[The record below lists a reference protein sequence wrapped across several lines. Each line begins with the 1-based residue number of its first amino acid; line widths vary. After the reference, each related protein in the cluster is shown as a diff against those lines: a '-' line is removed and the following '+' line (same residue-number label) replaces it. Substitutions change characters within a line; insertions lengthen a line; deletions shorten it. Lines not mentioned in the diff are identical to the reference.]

1 MSNKFSSDR
10 FIEFL
15 IESEVLLLGDFELNS
30 GRKSPYFFNL
40 GNINSG
46 ESLRLL
52 GEAYARIIMENDI
65 RVDVLFGPAY
75 KGIPI
80 AVSTSMALG
89 MMGSDV
95 SFAFNRKEAKNH
107 GEGGNI
113 IGADIRR
120 KVLILDDV
128 LTSGK
133 ALKES
138 IGMLKAHGADVV
150 GALVALNRDE
160 IDENKQTA
168 RRLLEETEGINI
180 ISICSIKDVVSYLEK
195 DSERSR
201 FAEKIRDYQSVYCS
215 RD

>member
-1 MSNKFSSDR
+1 MSNKFSRDR
-10 FIEFL
+10 FVEFL
-15 IESEVLLLGDFELNS
+15 IEREVLLFGDFELNS

-46 ESLRLL
+46 EALRSL
-52 GEAYARIIMENDI
+52 GEAYARTIIERKI
-65 RVDVLFGPAY
+65 RADVLFGPAY

-95 SFAFNRKEAKNH
+95 SFAFNRKETKNH

-113 IGADIRR
+113 VGADIRR

-138 IGMLKAHGADVV
+138 IGILKSNGADVV

-160 IDENKQTA
+160 MDENSQSA
-168 RRLLEETEGINI
+168 RQLLEETEGINI
-180 ISICSIKDVVSYLEK
+180 ISICSIEDVVTYLEK
-195 DSERSR
+195 DSERRS
-201 FAEKIRDYQSVYCS
+201 FAEKIRAYQSVYCS
-215 RD
+215 

>member
-1 MSNKFSSDR
+1 MSKKFSRDR
-10 FIEFL
+10 FVEFL
-15 IESEVLLLGDFELNS
+15 IESEVLLFGDFKLNS

-40 GNINSG
+40 GNINTG
-46 ESLRLL
+46 VSLRVV
-52 GEAYARIIMENDI
+52 GEAYAQTIVEKGI
-65 RVDVLFGPAY
+65 RADVLFGPAY

-80 AVSTSMALG
+80 AASTSMALG

-95 SFAFNRKEAKNH
+95 SFAFNRKEVKDH

-113 IGADIRR
+113 VGADIRR

-138 IGMLKAHGADVV
+138 IGILKSNGADVV

-168 RRLLEETEGINI
+168 RQLLEKSEGINI
-180 ISICSIKDVVSYLEK
+180 FSICSIKDVVTYLEK
-195 DSERSR
+195 DPERSR
-201 FAEKIRDYQSVYCS
+201 FAEKIRDYQSIYCS
-215 RD
+215 

>member
-1 MSNKFSSDR
+1 MSNKFSRDR
-10 FIEFL
+10 FVKFL
-15 IESEVLLLGDFELNS
+15 IESEVLLFGDFELNS

-52 GEAYARIIMENDI
+52 GEAYAQTIIESDI

-80 AVSTSMALG
+80 ALSTSMALG
-89 MMGSDV
+89 KMGSNV
-95 SFAFNRKEAKNH
+95 SFAFNRKESKNH

-113 IGADIRR
+113 VGADIRR

-138 IGMLKAHGADVV
+138 IGTLKSNGADVV

-160 IDENKQTA
+160 MDENKQTA
-168 RRLLEETEGINI
+168 RQLLEETEGINI
-180 ISICSIKDVVSYLEK
+180 ISICSIKDVVTYLEK
-195 DSERSR
+195 DPERIR

-215 RD
+215 RN

>member
-1 MSNKFSSDR
+1 MSNKFSRDR
-10 FIEFL
+10 FVEFL
-15 IESEVLLLGDFELNS
+15 IESEVLLFGDFELNS

-46 ESLRLL
+46 DSLRVV
-52 GEAYARIIMENDI
+52 GEAYAQTIIEKGI
-65 RVDVLFGPAY
+65 RADVLFGPAY

-95 SFAFNRKEAKNH
+95 SFAFNRKEVKDH

-113 IGADIRR
+113 VGADIRR

-138 IGMLKAHGADVV
+138 IGTLKSNGADVV

-168 RRLLEETEGINI
+168 RQLLEKSEGINI
-180 ISICSIKDVVSYLEK
+180 FSICSIKDVVTYLEK
-195 DSERSR
+195 DPERSR
-201 FAEKIRDYQSVYCS
+201 FAEKIRDYQSIYCS
-215 RD
+215 

>member
-1 MSNKFSSDR
+1 VSNILSRDR
-10 FIEFL
+10 FVEFL
-15 IESEVLLLGDFELNS
+15 IKSEVLLFGDFELNS

-46 ESLRLL
+46 EALRSL
-52 GEAYARIIMENDI
+52 GEAYARTIIESDI

-113 IGADIRR
+113 VGADIRR
-120 KVLILDDV
+120 KVLIVDDV

-138 IGMLKAHGADVV
+138 IGILKSNGADVV

-168 RRLLEETEGINI
+168 RQLLEQTEGINI

-195 DSERSR
+195 DPERR
-201 FAEKIRDYQSVYCS
+201 LFAEKIRDYQSVYCS
-215 RD
+215 

>member
-1 MSNKFSSDR
+1 MSNKFSRDG
-10 FIEFL
+10 FVEFL
-15 IESEVLLLGDFELNS
+15 IESEVLLFGDFELNS

-52 GEAYARIIMENDI
+52 GEAYAQTIMENDI

-113 IGADIRR
+113 VGADIRR

-138 IGMLKAHGADVV
+138 IGILKAHGADVV

-215 RD
+215 

>member
-1 MSNKFSSDR
+1 MSKKFSRDR
-10 FIEFL
+10 FVEFL
-15 IESEVLLLGDFELNS
+15 IESEVLLFGDFKLNS

-40 GNINSG
+40 GNINTG
-46 ESLRLL
+46 VSLRVV
-52 GEAYARIIMENDI
+52 GEAYAQTIVEKGI
-65 RVDVLFGPAY
+65 RADVLFGPAY

-80 AVSTSMALG
+80 AASTSMALG

-95 SFAFNRKEAKNH
+95 SFAFNRKEVKDH

-113 IGADIRR
+113 VGADIRR

-133 ALKES
+133 AIKES
-138 IGMLKAHGADVV
+138 IGILKSNGADVV

-168 RRLLEETEGINI
+168 RQLLEKSEGINI
-180 ISICSIKDVVSYLEK
+180 FSICSIKDVVTYLEK
-195 DSERSR
+195 DPERSR

-215 RD
+215 

>member
-1 MSNKFSSDR
+1 MSNKLSRDR
-10 FIEFL
+10 FVEFL
-15 IESEVLLLGDFELNS
+15 IEREVLLFGDFELNS

-40 GNINSG
+40 GNINS
-46 ESLRLL
+46 SQALRSL
-52 GEAYARIIMENDI
+52 GEAYARTIVESDI
-65 RVDVLFGPAY
+65 KVDVLFGPAY

-89 MMGSDV
+89 IMGSDV

-113 IGADIRR
+113 VGADIRR

-138 IGMLKAHGADVV
+138 IGILKSNGADVV

-160 IDENKQTA
+160 VDENKQTA
-168 RRLLEETEGINI
+168 RQLLEEVEGINI
-180 ISICSIKDVVSYLEK
+180 ISICSIKDVVNYLEK
-195 DSERSR
+195 DPEKRH
-201 FAEKIRDYQSVYCS
+201 FAGKIRDYQSVYCS
-215 RD
+215 

>member
-1 MSNKFSSDR
+1 MSNKFSRDR
-10 FIEFL
+10 FVEFL
-15 IESEVLLLGDFELNS
+15 IESEVLLFGDFELNS

-46 ESLRLL
+46 EALRSL
-52 GEAYARIIMENDI
+52 GEAYAQTIIESDV

-80 AVSTSMALG
+80 ALSTSMALE
-89 MMGSDV
+89 MMGSDI
-95 SFAFNRKEAKNH
+95 SFAFNRKEAKDH
-107 GEGGNI
+107 GEGGKI
-113 IGADIRR
+113 VGADIKR

-138 IGMLKAHGADVV
+138 IGILKSKGADVV
-150 GALVALNRDE
+150 GSLVALDRDE

-168 RRLLEETEGINI
+168 RQLLEETEGINI
-180 ISICSIKDVVSYLEK
+180 ISICSIKDVATYLEK
-195 DSERSR
+195 DPERR
-201 FAEKIRDYQSVYCS
+201 PFAEKIRDYQSVYCS
-215 RD
+215 

>member
-1 MSNKFSSDR
+1 MSNKFSRDR
-10 FIEFL
+10 FVEFL
-15 IESEVLLLGDFELNS
+15 IESEVLLFGDFELNS

-46 ESLRLL
+46 ASLRVL
-52 GEAYARIIMENDI
+52 GEAYAKTIVENGI
-65 RVDVLFGPAY
+65 KVDVLFGPAY

-80 AVSTSMALG
+80 AVCTSMALG

-95 SFAFNRKEAKNH
+95 GFAFNRKEAKNH

-113 IGADIRR
+113 VGADIRR

-138 IGMLKAHGADVV
+138 IGILKSSGADVV

-160 IDENKQTA
+160 TDDNKKTA
-168 RRLLEETEGINI
+168 RQLLEESEGINI
-180 ISICSIKDVVSYLEK
+180 IAICSIEDVVTYLEK

-215 RD
+215 

>member
-52 GEAYARIIMENDI
+52 GEAYAQIIMENDI

-113 IGADIRR
+113 VGADIRR

-133 ALKES
+133 AIKES

-215 RD
+215 

>member
-52 GEAYARIIMENDI
+52 GEAYAQTILENDI

-113 IGADIRR
+113 VGADIRR

-215 RD
+215 

>member
-1 MSNKFSSDR
+1 MSNKFSRDR
-10 FIEFL
+10 FVEFL
-15 IESEVLLLGDFELNS
+15 IENEVLLFGDFELNS

-46 ESLRLL
+46 EALRSL
-52 GEAYARIIMENDI
+52 GEAYARTIIESDI

-80 AVSTSMALG
+80 AVCTSMALG
-89 MMGSDV
+89 SLGYDV

-113 IGADIRR
+113 VGGDIRR

-138 IGMLKAHGADVV
+138 IGILKSNGADVV
-150 GALVALNRDE
+150 GALVALNREE

-168 RRLLEETEGINI
+168 RQLLEETEGVNV
-180 ISICSIKDVVSYLEK
+180 ISICSIKDVVTYLEK
-195 DSERSR
+195 DPEGRGL
-201 FAEKIRDYQSVYCS
+201 AGKIRDYQSVYCS
-215 RD
+215 

>member
-1 MSNKFSSDR
+1 MSNKFSRDR
-10 FIEFL
+10 FVEFL
-15 IESEVLLLGDFELNS
+15 IENEVLLFGDFELNS

-46 ESLRLL
+46 EALRSL
-52 GEAYARIIMENDI
+52 GEAFARTIIESDI

-80 AVSTSMALG
+80 ALSTSMALE

-95 SFAFNRKEAKNH
+95 SFAFNRKEAKDH
-107 GEGGNI
+107 GEGGRI
-113 IGADIRR
+113 VGADIKR

-128 LTSGK
+128 LPSGK

-138 IGMLKAHGADVV
+138 IGILKFHGADVV

-160 IDENKQTA
+160 IDENKQSA
-168 RRLLEETEGINI
+168 SQLLEETEGINI
-180 ISICSIKDVVSYLEK
+180 FSICSIKDVVTYLDK
-195 DSERSR
+195 DPERR
-201 FAEKIRDYQSVYCS
+201 CFAEKMRDYQSVYCS
-215 RD
+215 

>member
-1 MSNKFSSDR
+1 MSNKFSRDR
-10 FIEFL
+10 FVEFL
-15 IESEVLLLGDFELNS
+15 IESEVLLFGDFELNS

-46 ESLRLL
+46 EALRSL
-52 GEAYARIIMENDI
+52 GEAYARTIIESDI

-80 AVSTSMALG
+80 AVSTCMALG

-113 IGADIRR
+113 VGADIRR

-138 IGMLKAHGADVV
+138 IGILKSNGAEVV

-168 RRLLEETEGINI
+168 RQLLEETEGINV
-180 ISICSIKDVVSYLEK
+180 ISICSIKDVATYLEK
-195 DSERSR
+195 DSERR
-201 FAEKIRDYQSVYCS
+201 HFAKKIRDYQSVYCS

>member
-1 MSNKFSSDR
+1 MRNKSSRDR
-10 FIEFL
+10 FVEFL
-15 IESEVLLLGDFELNS
+15 IESEVLLFGDFELNS

-46 ESLRLL
+46 EALRSL
-52 GEAYARIIMENDI
+52 GEAYARTIIESDI

-80 AVSTSMALG
+80 AVCTSMALG
-89 MMGSDV
+89 MMGRDV

-113 IGADIRR
+113 VGGDIRR

-138 IGMLKAHGADVV
+138 IGILKSNGADVV
-150 GALVALNRDE
+150 GALVALNREE

-168 RRLLEETEGINI
+168 RQLLEETEGVNV
-180 ISICSIKDVVSYLEK
+180 ISICSIKDVVTYLVK
-195 DSERSR
+195 DPERR
-201 FAEKIRDYQSVYCS
+201 GLAEKIRDYQSVYCS
-215 RD
+215 

>member
-52 GEAYARIIMENDI
+52 GEAYAQTIMENDI

-113 IGADIRR
+113 VGADIRR

-133 ALKES
+133 ALKKS
-138 IGMLKAHGADVV
+138 IGILKSNGADVV

-215 RD
+215 

>member
-52 GEAYARIIMENDI
+52 GEAYAQTIMENDI

-113 IGADIRR
+113 VGADIRR

-195 DSERSR
+195 DSERSH

-215 RD
+215 

>member
-52 GEAYARIIMENDI
+52 GEAYAQTIMENDI

-113 IGADIRR
+113 VGADIRR

-201 FAEKIRDYQSVYCS
+201 IAEKIRDYQSVYCS
-215 RD
+215 

>member
-1 MSNKFSSDR
+1 MSNKFSRDR
-10 FIEFL
+10 FVEFL
-15 IESEVLLLGDFELNS
+15 IESEVLLFGDFQLNS

-46 ESLRLL
+46 EALRSL
-52 GEAYARIIMENDI
+52 GEAYARTIIESDI

-80 AVSTSMALG
+80 AVCTSMALG
-89 MMGSDV
+89 MMGRDV

-113 IGADIRR
+113 VGGDIRR

-138 IGMLKAHGADVV
+138 IGILKSNGADVV

-168 RRLLEETEGINI
+168 RQLIEETEGVNV
-180 ISICSIKDVVSYLEK
+180 ISICSIKDVVTYLEK
-195 DSERSR
+195 DPERR
-201 FAEKIRDYQSVYCS
+201 GLAEKIREYQSVYCS
-215 RD
+215 

>member
-1 MSNKFSSDR
+1 MSNKFSRDT

-15 IESEVLLLGDFELNS
+15 IESEVLLFGDFELNS

-40 GNINSG
+40 GNVNSG
-46 ESLRLL
+46 QALRSL
-52 GEAYARIIMENDI
+52 GEAYARTIIESDI

-113 IGADIRR
+113 VGADIRR

-138 IGMLKAHGADVV
+138 IGILKSNGADVV

-168 RRLLEETEGINI
+168 RQLLEETEGINVL
-180 ISICSIKDVVSYLEK
+180 SICSINDVVTYLEK
-195 DSERSR
+195 DPERRR
-201 FAEKIRDYQSVYCS
+201 FSEKIRYYQSVYCA
-215 RD
+215 

>member
-52 GEAYARIIMENDI
+52 GEAYAQTIMENDI

-113 IGADIRR
+113 VGADIRR

-138 IGMLKAHGADVV
+138 IGTLKSNGADVV

-160 IDENKQTA
+160 IDANKQTA
-168 RRLLEETEGINI
+168 KRLLEETEGINI

-215 RD
+215 

>member
-1 MSNKFSSDR
+1 MSNKFSRDR
-10 FIEFL
+10 FVEFL
-15 IESEVLLLGDFELNS
+15 IESEVLLFGDFELNS

-40 GNINSG
+40 ANINSG
-46 ESLRLL
+46 QALRLL
-52 GEAYARIIMENDI
+52 GEAYARTIVESDI
-65 RVDVLFGPAY
+65 KVDVLFGPAY

-89 MMGSDV
+89 IMGSDV
-95 SFAFNRKEAKNH
+95 GFAFNRKEAKNH

-113 IGADIRR
+113 VGADIRR

-138 IGMLKAHGADVV
+138 IGMLKSNGADVV

-160 IDENKQTA
+160 VDENKQTA
-168 RRLLEETEGINI
+168 RQLLEEAEGINI
-180 ISICSIKDVVSYLEK
+180 ISICSIKDVVNYLEK
-195 DSERSR
+195 DPEKRH
-201 FAEKIRDYQSVYCS
+201 FAEKIRDYQGIYCS
-215 RD
+215 GD